1 MARIIDSYELV
12 DVPDPASWR
21 AWLAAQHAA
30 SPGVWLALYKKAS
43 GCEGRLTYAQAVEE
57 ALCFGW
63 IDSLPRLK
71 DETCFHLLFTP
82 RKPRSVWSKLN
93 KQRIE
98 KLLADGRMTPA
109 GLVKIEAARQ
119 NGSWDTLN
127 ASDALEMPPS
137 LTAALAA
144 NPVAQ
149 QHFEAFAPST
159 KRQIL
164 QYLLSAK
171 RPETQQKRLEQ
182 IVVLAAENKKPN
194 QLPKQ

>member
-1 MARIIDSYELV
+1 MARIIDSYEIIDALN
-12 DVPDPASWR
+12 PASWR
-21 AWLAAQHAA
+21 AWLAAQHTA
-30 SPGVWLALYKKAS
+30 SPGAWLVLYKKAS
-43 GCEGRLTYAQAVEE
+43 GRPNRLTYAEAVEE

-71 DETCFHLLFTP
+71 DEACFHLLFTP

-109 GLVKIEAARQ
+109 GLTKIEAARLD
-119 NGSWDTLN
+119 GSWDTLN
-127 ASDALEMPPS
+127 ASDALQMPPS

-149 QHFEAFAPST
+149 QYFEAFAPST

-171 RPETQQKRLEQ
+171 RPGTQQKRLAQ
-182 IVVLAAENKKPN
+182 IVALAAENKKPN
-194 QLPKQ
+194 QSPK

>member
-1 MARIIDSYELV
+1 MARIIDSYEII
-12 DVPDPASWR
+12 DAPDPASWR

-30 SPGVWLALYKKAS
+30 SPGAWLVLYKKAS
-43 GCEGRLTYAQAVEE
+43 GRQGRMSYAEAVEE

-71 DETCFHLLFTP
+71 DEACFHLLFTP

-109 GLVKIEAARQ
+109 GLSKIEAARQ

-127 ASDALEMPPS
+127 ASDALEMPPE

-144 NPVAQ
+144 NELAQ
-149 QHFEAFAPST
+149 QNFAAFPPSA

-164 QYLLSAK
+164 QYLNSAK
-171 RPETQQKRLEQ
+171 RPETRQKRVEQ
-182 IVVLAAENKKPN
+182 IVALAAENKRPN
-194 QLPKQ
+194 